1 MSVTRADYPGGLT
14 AKPDG
19 VGGASYADGVPTA
32 EEPRDPGPEPVAPAG
47 DRLRVSAT
55 CVIDA
60 GEIEW
65 RFGPSGGPG
74 GQHANKASTRAD
86 ARFDIEAS
94 PSLSPAQRDLLV
106 QKLGPVLTVSVD
118 ETRSQT
124 RNRALAADRL
134 VEKLAAALER
144 PRPRKA
150 TKPSKRAK
158 ARRLDEKRQ
167 RSETKQARARPRHDD

>member
-1 MSVTRADYPGGLT
+1 MPYATAVTAPDDPSADP
-14 AKPDG
+14 APP
-19 VGGASYADGVPTA
+19 APTG
-32 EEPRDPGPEPVAPAG
+32 E
-47 DRLRVSAT
+47 RLRVSAT
-55 CVIDA
+55 CVIDP

-86 ARFDIEAS
+86 ARFDIEGS
-94 PSLSPAQRDLLV
+94 PSLTDSQRELLL

-124 RNRALAADRL
+124 RNRGLATDRL
-134 VEKLAAALER
+134 VEKLAGALER

-158 ARRLDEKRQ
+158 ARRLDDKRQ
-167 RSETKQARARPRHDD
+167 RSETKQARAKPRPDD

>member
-1 MSVTRADYPGGLT
+1 M
-14 AKPDG
+14 
-19 VGGASYADGVPTA
+19 
-32 EEPRDPGPEPVAPAG
+32 
-47 DRLRVSAT
+47 RVSGT
-55 CVIDA
+55 CVIDPA
-60 GEIEW
+60 EIEW

-94 PSLSPAQRDLLV
+94 PSLTESQRELLM
-106 QKLGPVLTVSVD
+106 QKLGPVLMVGVD

-124 RNRALAADRL
+124 RNRALATDRL
-134 VEKLAAALER
+134 VEKLAAALQR
-144 PRPRKA
+144 PRPRKK

-167 RSETKQARARPRHDD
+167 RGETKQSRAKPRHDD